1 MLSIN
6 QVKVKESQNVG
17 LLGLAN
23 DNQLIFKDYVD
34 TFCSTANYKLHA
46 SKRIRK
52 YLTLKKAKLL

>member
-6 QVKVKESQNVG
+6 QIKVKESQNVV
-17 LLGLAN
+17 LLGLTN

-34 TFCSTANYKLHA
+34 TFCSTA
-46 SKRIRK
+46 K